1 MKRAAWVVLAALAA
15 GCGRAEAPAS
25 TAPPPA
31 ITVAPALTALASVIA
46 SAAPPAAPAAPK
58 RACGATRVVVAGDT
72 LAGLATACYGAR
84 AYDDLLARKN
94 ALQGS
99 TVVLGQSLTTPPLR
113 DLVRCAPAEVCEP
126 VYAAHAAFLEAQAL
140 TEHARI
146 APPAALPHLDDAT
159 RALSAALGAAEARGV
174 ARPKS
179 QLKSALGE
187 IASLRAG
194 SCGEPGY
201 CEHTFHQH
209 LVYAL
214 QALEKGP

>member
-1 MKRAAWVVLAALAA
+1 M
-15 GCGRAEAPAS
+15 APAVL
-25 TAPPPA
+25 P
-31 ITVAPALTALASVIA
+31 VAPK
-46 SAAPPAAPAAPK
+46 P
-58 RACGATRVVVAGDT
+58 ACGATHLVVAGDT

-84 AYDDLLARKN
+84 AYDDLLRRKN
-94 ALQGS
+94 ALEGS
-99 TVVLGQSLTTPPLR
+99 TLAIGRSLATPPFR
-113 DLVRCAPAEVCEP
+113 DLIGCTPAEVCEP
-126 VYAAHAAFLEAQAL
+126 IYAAHTAFLEAQAL

-159 RALSAALGAAEARGV
+159 RALAAALGAAEAKGI